1 MTPFPYMTVTRAR
14 VTSIYRKGVIGCQQ
28 PWPTPKDRP
37 PMAEPALAKATIFE
51 IAKRPWG
58 WLSTSA
64 VFDVRVCSLGF
75 IRASVHGGAT
85 CNRSH
90 IDGTETS
97 RRRRPDRRAGSAVR
111 ADPVSRKRKNK
122 KRLARFSFF
131 SVFLFVG

>member
-1 MTPFPYMTVTRAR
+1 
-14 VTSIYRKGVIGCQQ
+14 
-28 PWPTPKDRP
+28 
-37 PMAEPALAKATIFE
+37 MAEPALAKVTIFE

-64 VFDVRVCSLGF
+64 EVDDRVYSLGF

-90 IDGTETS
+90 IDGTETN
-97 RRRRPDRRAGSAVR
+97 RRRPDRRAGSAVR